1 MIEVI
6 FGVTTKRVNSTY
18 QAMKEPIPLDVVLKE
33 NTSIINPTFIVK
45 ASSTIATMLLKCNY
59 CRCVTMHRYYWID
72 DIVCTSGNGGGGSGI
87 FEIHCHCDVLA
98 SLYDY
103 VKEETHFVKYTGD
116 IKNAD
121 LQVDDERLSP
131 EIPLWGSPVT
141 FLGGN
146 DYLGIFSTLTYII
159 KVKVLFNGASASILY
174 AVTAS
179 TFKDLMNDWITKSG
193 WDTDIDNWDDFST
206 WMMNKMG
213 GISNNISDFLEDWW
227 VIMINPNKFPA
238 MTDHIYMGT
247 WDTGQQ
253 GALLG
258 YGLTARSIKD
268 NFPKQITLPSPIP
281 NTTDAN
287 QMHFLKGKKY
297 THLAFKSSGG
307 TSDAS
312 SDSFVLTSNK
322 VEVQVKMVLDIITG
336 EAVFEIWDLKTNTF
350 IGSTVANLRFTP
362 TTGNNFGSG
371 SGDAHMDAAV
381 SAFAG
386 FAKAAAGYGLAG
398 AVTTTAGFFNK
409 KMSKDQTK
417 ALGKA
422 TDEGL
427 SALSSASS
435 GIIGSLGSTPRSGGA
450 GGGTFSNSIAGF
462 NIQTMNLANKN
473 NNLLAIV
480 TLIMDCCVPA
490 VCTSIDSYNAYARE
504 HGYPCSKMLK
514 LGDLANNTFVQCSMA
529 SIAAGGALGIGFTPG
544 EISEFNQWLN
554 TGIFIDAS
562 TGKKDNSYE
571 DPEEARKKLPGV
583 IYVEP
588 KK

>member
-18 QAMKEPIPLDVVLKE
+18 QAMKNPLPIDVVLKE
-33 NTSIINPTFIVK
+33 NTSIINPVFIVK
-45 ASSTIATMLLKCNY
+45 ASDTIATMLLKCNY

-72 DIVCTSGNGGGGSGI
+72 DIICTSGNGGGGSGI
-87 FEIHCHCDVLA
+87 FEIHCHSDVLA

-116 IKNAD
+116 INNAD

-131 EIPLWGSPVT
+131 EIPLWGSPIGFLNSQDYGTIFNELT
-141 FLGGN
+141 F
-146 DYLGIFSTLTYII
+146 II
-159 KVKVLFNGASASILY
+159 KVRILLNGAATSILY
-174 AVTAS
+174 AVTAT
-179 TFKDLMNDWITKSG
+179 TFTNLMNDWLTKSG
-193 WDTDIDNWDDFST
+193 WSTSISDVDDLLKWLSNRF
-206 WMMNKMG
+206 G
-213 GISNNISDFLEDWW
+213 GISNNVSDFLEDWW
-227 VIMINPNKFPA
+227 VIIINPDRFPA

-247 WDTGQQ
+247 WDTGQT

-258 YGLTARSIKD
+258 YGVTARSIKD
-268 NFPKQITLPSPIP
+268 NFSKQITLPSPIP
-281 NTTDAN
+281 NDTNPN

-297 THLAFKSSGG
+297 THLAFKSAGG

-312 SDSFVLTSNK
+312 SDSFVLSSNQ
-322 VEVQVKMVLDIITG
+322 VDVQVKMVLDIITG

-362 TTGNNFGSG
+362 VSGNNFGSG
-371 SGDAHMDAAV
+371 TGDVRGDQMVQAYSKV
-381 SAFAG
+381 VG
-386 FAKAAAGYGLAG
+386 LAAGATASLVSGTFSKNMKDEDRKKLG
-398 AVTTTAGFFNK
+398 ENVQKTT
-409 KMSKDQTK
+409 
-417 ALGKA
+417 
-422 TDEGL
+422 
-427 SALSSASS
+427 S

-450 GGGTFSNSIAGF
+450 GGGTFSDSLAGF

-473 NNLLAIV
+473 NTLTNVV

-490 VCTSIDSYNAYARE
+490 VCTSVNSYNAYARE

-562 TGKKDNSYE
+562 TGKKDNTYE